1 MNKFKLL
8 IVISIFISLFIC
20 NSVFAYNF
28 EPKLRKYLLKQ
39 EPNVEI
45 RFDGLVTFPDGSRY
59 LPITPSVSDKVT
71 KVKIEYTYPNKKQL
85 KERPEVIVFNNNYSL
100 IKVIPIDDEKYT
112 LCSYEDL
119 PMSVKTGLLPQ
130 DMLVP
135 SGLIVPDHIKGIMG
149 DLVIPLVSEVSI
161 GKKLIITSKKYSN
174 IDKSVNNKL
183 YLTTYFSSN
192 LIRVFDAKTSKAI
205 YTLNLNGMPKSI
217 KPFDNERYLFV
228 LLRGK
233 DHIDI
238 VDLKDES
245 VARQL
250 DFNVE
255 PSEIIV
261 DNINNVAYVAT
272 NEENSLYKIDC
283 KDVTLVEKIKIT
295 GVPENLTLSSDGNRI
310 IYIDKNTSKLFSITV
325 DENYRVDEFCDTSNV
340 SKIVINNNDNLY
352 LISRTKNLLEK
363 YKITKKPPTEEEY
376 FVNEIRSG
384 KTVEEYENEQKK
396 LKKDAHKKVYSKRYQ
411 EGMIKLY
418 RKRKSSLEEED
429 PNFYRAQFLKEVMV
443 APKPIDMIEYN
454 KLLYVL
460 CAKENELYIVNTD
473 SLDVEMIIKLPI
485 NGFCNKITRLNNNSN
500 IALITNVVEKNYLIF
515 DLDKK
520 KTIQKVPIDTNLSD
534 IVIVEKNINER
545 L

>member
-1 MNKFKLL
+1 MNKFKRL
-8 IVISIFISLFIC
+8 IFTSIIFSVFIC

-59 LPITPSVSDKVT
+59 LPITPSVSEDVG

-85 KERPEVIVFNNNYSL
+85 KDRPEVIVFNNNYSL
-100 IKVIPIDDEKYT
+100 VKIIPIDDEKYT

-161 GKKLIITSKKYSN
+161 GKKLVITARKYSN

-217 KPFDNERYLFV
+217 KPFYNERYLFV

-255 PSEIIV
+255 PCEIVV
-261 DNINNVAYVAT
+261 DNLNNVAYVAT
-272 NEENSLYKIDC
+272 NEENALYKIDC
-283 KDVTLVEKIKIT
+283 EDVTLVEKVKIT
-295 GVPENLTLSSDGNRI
+295 GVPEHLTISSDGNRLV
-310 IYIDKNTSKLFSITV
+310 YIDKNTSKLFCITV
-325 DENYRVDEFCDTSNV
+325 DENYRVDEFCDTSNI
-340 SKIVINNNDNLY
+340 SKIIINDDNLY
-352 LISRTKNLLEK
+352 LVSRTKNLLEK
-363 YKITKKPPTEEEY
+363 YIITKKAPTEEEH
-376 FVNEIRSG
+376 FINEIRSG
-384 KTVEEYENEQKK
+384 KTVEEYEAEQKK
-396 LKKDAHKKVYSKRYQ
+396 LKKASHKKAYGKRYQ
-411 EGMIKLY
+411 EGMVKVY

-429 PNFYRAQFLKEVMV
+429 PSSYRAQFLKEVMV
-443 APKPIDMIEYN
+443 APKPMDMIEYN
-454 KLLYVL
+454 NLLYVL
-460 CAKENELYIVNTD
+460 GAKENELYIVNTD
-473 SLDVEMIIKLPI
+473 SFDVEMIIKLPI
-485 NGFCNKITRLNNNSN
+485 SGFCNKITKINENSN

>member
-1 MNKFKLL
+1 MNKLKKL
-8 IVISIFISLFIC
+8 IFASIIFSIFVC

-59 LPITPSVSDKVT
+59 LPVTPSVVENVA
-71 KVKIEYTYPNKKQL
+71 KVKVYYTYPNKKQL

-100 IKVIPIDDEKYT
+100 VKIIPLGDEKYT

-135 SGLIVPDHIKGIMG
+135 SGLTVPDHIKGIMG
-149 DLVIPLVSEVSI
+149 DLVIPLVSEVGI
-161 GKKLIITSKKYSN
+161 GKKLVITAKKYSN

-192 LIRVFDAKTSKAI
+192 LIRVFDAKKSKAV
-205 YTLNLNGMPKSI
+205 YTLNLNGMPRTI
-217 KPFDNERYLFV
+217 KPFYNERYLFV
-228 LLRGK
+228 LLRGQ

-255 PSEIIV
+255 PTEIVV
-261 DNINNVAYVAT
+261 DNLKNVAYVAT
-272 NEENSLYKIDC
+272 TEENSIYKIDC

-295 GVPENLTLSSDGNRI
+295 GIPQSLTLSEDGNQLA
-310 IYIDKNTSKLFSITV
+310 YIDKNTSKLYCITI

-340 SKIVINNNDNLY
+340 AKIIIKDDNLY
-352 LISRTKNLLEK
+352 LVSRTDNLLEK
-363 YKITKKPPTEEEY
+363 YKITKKAPTEEEH
-376 FVNEIRSG
+376 FLNEIRSG
-384 KTVEEYENEQKK
+384 KTVEEYEDEQKK
-396 LKKDAHKKVYSKRYQ
+396 AKKDAHRKAYSKKYQ
-411 EGMIKLY
+411 EGMVKIY
-418 RKRKSSLEEED
+418 HKRKSSLEEKD
-429 PNFYRAQFLKEVMV
+429 PSFYRAQFLKEVMV

-454 KLLYVL
+454 NRLFVL
-460 CAKENELYIVNTD
+460 GAKENELYIVNTD

-485 NGFCNKITRLNNNSN
+485 NGFCNKISRLNNNSN

-534 IVIVEKNINER
+534 IVIVEKSINE
-545 L
+545 LL

>member
-1 MNKFKLL
+1 MSKFKRL
-8 IVISIFISLFIC
+8 ICTGIIFSIFICC
-20 NSVFAYNF
+20 NNAFAYNF

-39 EPNVEI
+39 EPNLEL

-59 LPITPSVSDKVT
+59 LPLTPSVSEDVR
-71 KVKIEYTYPNKKQL
+71 KIKIQYTYPNNKEL
-85 KERPEVIVFNNNYSL
+85 KDRPEVIVFNNNYSL
-100 IKVIPIDDEKYT
+100 IKIIPVDDEKYT

-119 PMSVKTGLLPQ
+119 PMSVKTALLPQ

-149 DLVIPLVSEVSI
+149 DLVIPLVSEVNI
-161 GKKLIITSKKYSN
+161 GKKLVITAKKYSN

-205 YTLNLNGMPKSI
+205 YTLNLNGMPRCI
-217 KPFDNERYLFV
+217 KPFNDNRFIFV

-233 DHIDI
+233 EHIDI

-245 VARQL
+245 IARQL

-255 PSEIIV
+255 PTEIVV
-261 DNINNVAYVAT
+261 DNLNDVAYVAT
-272 NEENSLYKIDC
+272 NEENAIYKIDC

-295 GVPENLTLSSDGNRI
+295 GVPEKLTLSNDGNRI
-310 IYIDKNTSKLFSITV
+310 VYVDKNTSKLYGITV
-325 DENYRVDEFCDTSNV
+325 DENYRVDEFCDTSNI
-340 SKIVINNNDNLY
+340 SKIIINNDDLF
-352 LISRTKNLLEK
+352 LVSRTKNLLEK
-363 YKITKKPPTEEEY
+363 YKITKKAPTEEEH
-376 FVNEIRSG
+376 FINEIRSG
-384 KTVEEYENEQKK
+384 KTVEEYEDEQKK
-396 LKKDAHKKVYSKRYQ
+396 LKKASHKKAYRKKYQ
-411 EGMIKLY
+411 EGMIKIY
-418 RKRKSSLEEED
+418 RKQKTSLEEED

-443 APKPIDMIEYN
+443 APKPVDMIEYN
-454 KLLYVL
+454 NLLYVL
-460 CAKENELYIVNTD
+460 GAEENELYIVNTD

-485 NGFCNKITRLNNNSN
+485 NGFCNKISRLNDISN
-500 IALITNVVEKNYLIF
+500 IAIITNVVEKNYLIF

-520 KTIQKVPIDTNLSD
+520 RTIQKVPIDTNISD
-534 IVIVEKNINER
+534 IAIVEKDINER

>member
-1 MNKFKLL
+1 MNKLKRL
-8 IVISIFISLFIC
+8 IFTSIIFSIFIC

-59 LPITPSVSDKVT
+59 LPITPSVSEDVG

-85 KERPEVIVFNNNYSL
+85 KDRPEVILFNNNYSL
-100 IKVIPIDDEKYT
+100 VKIIPIDDEKYT

-161 GKKLIITSKKYSN
+161 GKKLVITARKYSN

-205 YTLNLNGMPKSI
+205 YTLNLNGMPRSI
-217 KPFDNERYLFV
+217 KPFYNERYLFV

-255 PSEIIV
+255 PTEIVI
-261 DNINNVAYVAT
+261 DNLNNVAYVAT

-283 KDVTLVEKIKIT
+283 EDVTLVEKIKIT
-295 GVPENLTLSSDGNRI
+295 GVPENLTISSDGNRLV
-310 IYIDKNTSKLFSITV
+310 YIDKNTSKLYCITV
-325 DENYRVDEFCDTSNV
+325 DENYRVDEFCDTSNI
-340 SKIVINNNDNLY
+340 SKIIINDDNLY
-352 LISRTKNLLEK
+352 LVSRTKNLLEK
-363 YKITKKPPTEEEY
+363 YLITKKAPTEEEH
-376 FVNEIRSG
+376 FINEIRSG
-384 KTVEEYENEQKK
+384 KTVEEYESEQKR
-396 LKKDAHKKVYSKRYQ
+396 LKKDSHKKAYSKRYQ
-411 EGMIKLY
+411 EGMVKVY

-429 PNFYRAQFLKEVMV
+429 PSSYRAQFLKEVMV

-454 KLLYVL
+454 NLLYVL
-460 CAKENELYIVNTD
+460 GAKENELYIVNTD
-473 SLDVEMIIKLPI
+473 SFDVEMIIKLPI
-485 NGFCNKITRLNNNSN
+485 SGFCNKITKINENSN

-515 DLDKK
+515 DLEKK

>member
-1 MNKFKLL
+1 MNKFKRL
-8 IVISIFISLFIC
+8 IFTSIIFSVFIC

-59 LPITPSVSDKVT
+59 LPITPSVSEDVG

-85 KERPEVIVFNNNYSL
+85 KVRPEVIVFNNNYSL
-100 IKVIPIDDEKYT
+100 VKIIPIDDEKYT

-161 GKKLIITSKKYSN
+161 GKKLVITARKYSN

-217 KPFDNERYLFV
+217 KPFYNERYLFV

-255 PSEIIV
+255 PCEIVV
-261 DNINNVAYVAT
+261 DNLNNVAYVAT
-272 NEENSLYKIDC
+272 NEENALYKIDC
-283 KDVTLVEKIKIT
+283 EDVTLVEKVKIT
-295 GVPENLTLSSDGNRI
+295 GVPEHLTISSDGNRLV
-310 IYIDKNTSKLFSITV
+310 YIDKNTSKLFCITV
-325 DENYRVDEFCDTSNV
+325 DENYRVDEFCDTSNI
-340 SKIVINNNDNLY
+340 SKIIINDDNLY
-352 LISRTKNLLEK
+352 LVSRTKNLLEK
-363 YKITKKPPTEEEY
+363 YIITKKAPTEEEH
-376 FVNEIRSG
+376 FINEIRSG
-384 KTVEEYENEQKK
+384 KTVEEYEAEQKK
-396 LKKDAHKKVYSKRYQ
+396 LKKASHKKAYGKRYQ
-411 EGMIKLY
+411 EGMVKVY

-429 PNFYRAQFLKEVMV
+429 PSSYRAQFLKEVMV
-443 APKPIDMIEYN
+443 APKPMDMIEYN
-454 KLLYVL
+454 NLLYVL
-460 CAKENELYIVNTD
+460 GAKENELYIVNTD
-473 SLDVEMIIKLPI
+473 SFDVEMIIKLPI
-485 NGFCNKITRLNNNSN
+485 SGFCNKITKINENSN

>member
-1 MNKFKLL
+1 M
-8 IVISIFISLFIC
+8 
-20 NSVFAYNF
+20 
-28 EPKLRKYLLKQ
+28 LK
-39 EPNVEI
+39 
-45 RFDGLVTFPDGSRY
+45 
-59 LPITPSVSDKVT
+59 K
-71 KVKIEYTYPNKKQL
+71 
-85 KERPEVIVFNNNYSL
+85 
-100 IKVIPIDDEKYT
+100 
-112 LCSYEDL
+112 
-119 PMSVKTGLLPQ
+119 
-130 DMLVP
+130 
-135 SGLIVPDHIKGIMG
+135 
-149 DLVIPLVSEVSI
+149 
-161 GKKLIITSKKYSN
+161 
-174 IDKSVNNKL
+174 
-183 YLTTYFSSN
+183 
-192 LIRVFDAKTSKAI
+192 
-205 YTLNLNGMPKSI
+205 
-217 KPFDNERYLFV
+217 
-228 LLRGK
+228 
-233 DHIDI
+233 
-238 VDLKDES
+238 
-245 VARQL
+245 
-250 DFNVE
+250 
-255 PSEIIV
+255 
-261 DNINNVAYVAT
+261 
-272 NEENSLYKIDC
+272 
-283 KDVTLVEKIKIT
+283 KIKIT

-340 SKIVINNNDNLY
+340 SKIVINDNDNLY

-363 YKITKKPPTEEEY
+363 YKITKKPPTEEEH

-396 LKKDAHKKVYSKRYQ
+396 LKKDTHKKVYSKRYQ

>member
-1 MNKFKLL
+1 MNKFKRL
-8 IVISIFISLFIC
+8 IFTSIIFSVFIC

-28 EPKLRKYLLKQ
+28 EQKLRKYLLKQ

-59 LPITPSVSDKVT
+59 LPITPSVSEDVG

-85 KERPEVIVFNNNYSL
+85 KDRPEVIVFNNNYSL
-100 IKVIPIDDEKYT
+100 VKIIPIDDEKYT

-161 GKKLIITSKKYSN
+161 GKKLVITARKYSN

-217 KPFDNERYLFV
+217 KPFYNERYLFV

-255 PSEIIV
+255 PCEIVV
-261 DNINNVAYVAT
+261 DNLNNVAYVAT
-272 NEENSLYKIDC
+272 NEENALYKIDC
-283 KDVTLVEKIKIT
+283 EDVTLVEKIKIT
-295 GVPENLTLSSDGNRI
+295 GVPEHLTISSDGNRLV
-310 IYIDKNTSKLFSITV
+310 YIDKNTSKLYCITV
-325 DENYRVDEFCDTSNV
+325 DENYRVDEFCDTSNI
-340 SKIVINNNDNLY
+340 SKIIINDDNLY
-352 LISRTKNLLEK
+352 LVSRTKNLLEK
-363 YKITKKPPTEEEY
+363 YIITKKAPTEEEH
-376 FVNEIRSG
+376 FINELRSG
-384 KTVEEYENEQKK
+384 KTVEEYESEQKK
-396 LKKDAHKKVYSKRYQ
+396 LKKASHKKAYGKRYQ
-411 EGMIKLY
+411 EGMVKVY

-429 PNFYRAQFLKEVMV
+429 PSSYRAQFLKEVMV
-443 APKPIDMIEYN
+443 APKPMDMIEYN
-454 KLLYVL
+454 NLLYVL
-460 CAKENELYIVNTD
+460 GAKENELYIVNTD
-473 SLDVEMIIKLPI
+473 SFDVEMIIKLPI
-485 NGFCNKITRLNNNSN
+485 SGFCNKITKINENSN

-520 KTIQKVPIDTNLSD
+520 KTIQKVPIDANLSD

>member
-1 MNKFKLL
+1 MNKFKRL
-8 IVISIFISLFIC
+8 IFTSIIFSVFIC

-28 EPKLRKYLLKQ
+28 EQKLRKYLLKQ

-59 LPITPSVSDKVT
+59 LPITPSVSEDVG

-85 KERPEVIVFNNNYSL
+85 KDRPEVIVFNNNYSL
-100 IKVIPIDDEKYT
+100 VKIIPIDDEKYT

-161 GKKLIITSKKYSN
+161 GKKLVITARKYSN

-217 KPFDNERYLFV
+217 KPFYNERYLFV

-255 PSEIIV
+255 PCEIVV
-261 DNINNVAYVAT
+261 DNLNNVAYVAT
-272 NEENSLYKIDC
+272 NEENALYKIDC
-283 KDVTLVEKIKIT
+283 EDVTLVEKIKIT
-295 GVPENLTLSSDGNRI
+295 GVPEHLTISSDGNRLV
-310 IYIDKNTSKLFSITV
+310 YIDKNTSKLYCITV
-325 DENYRVDEFCDTSNV
+325 DENYRVDEFCDTSNI
-340 SKIVINNNDNLY
+340 SKIIINDDNLY
-352 LISRTKNLLEK
+352 LVSRTKNLLEK
-363 YKITKKPPTEEEY
+363 YIITKKAPTEEEH
-376 FVNEIRSG
+376 FINELRSG
-384 KTVEEYENEQKK
+384 KTVEEYEAEQKK
-396 LKKDAHKKVYSKRYQ
+396 LKKASHKKAYGKRYQ
-411 EGMIKLY
+411 EGMVKVY

-429 PNFYRAQFLKEVMV
+429 PSSYRAQFLKEVMV
-443 APKPIDMIEYN
+443 APKPMDMIEYN
-454 KLLYVL
+454 NLLYVL
-460 CAKENELYIVNTD
+460 GAKENELYIVNTD
-473 SLDVEMIIKLPI
+473 SFDVEMIIKLPI
-485 NGFCNKITRLNNNSN
+485 SGFCNKITKINENSN

>member
-1 MNKFKLL
+1 MNKLKKL
-8 IVISIFISLFIC
+8 IFASIIFSIFIC
-20 NSVFAYNF
+20 NSAFAYNF

-59 LPITPSVSDKVT
+59 LPVTPSVVENVA
-71 KVKIEYTYPNKKQL
+71 KVKIDYTYPNKKQL

-100 IKVIPIDDEKYT
+100 VKIIPLGDEKYT

-149 DLVIPLVSEVSI
+149 DLVIPLVSEVGI
-161 GKKLIITSKKYSN
+161 GKKLVITAKKYSN
-174 IDKSVNNKL
+174 IDKSVNDKL

-192 LIRVFDAKTSKAI
+192 LIRVFDAKTSKAV
-205 YTLNLNGMPKSI
+205 YTLNLNGMPRSI
-217 KPFDNERYLFV
+217 KPFYNERYLFV

-250 DFNVE
+250 DLNVE
-255 PSEIIV
+255 PTEIVV
-261 DNINNVAYVAT
+261 DNSNNVAYVAT
-272 NEENSLYKIDC
+272 KEENSIYKIDC

-295 GVPENLTLSSDGNRI
+295 GVPENLTLSNDGNQLA
-310 IYIDKNTSKLFSITV
+310 YIDKNTSKLYCITI

-340 SKIVINNNDNLY
+340 AKIIIKNDNLY
-352 LISRTKNLLEK
+352 LVSRTKNLLEK
-363 YKITKKPPTEEEY
+363 YKITKKAPTEEEH
-376 FVNEIRSG
+376 FLNEIRSG

-396 LKKDAHKKVYSKRYQ
+396 AKKDAHRKAYGKRYQ
-411 EGMIKLY
+411 EGMVKIY
-418 RKRKSSLEEED
+418 HKRKSSLEEED

-443 APKPIDMIEYN
+443 APKSIDMIEYN
-454 KLLYVL
+454 NRLYIL
-460 CAKENELYIVNTD
+460 GAKENELYIVNAD
-473 SLDVEMIIKLPI
+473 SFDVEMIIKLPI
-485 NGFCNKITRLNNNSN
+485 NGFCNKISRLNNNSN

-534 IVIVEKNINER
+534 IVIVEKSTNER

>member
-1 MNKFKLL
+1 MNKFKRL
-8 IVISIFISLFIC
+8 IFTSIFLSLFIC

-59 LPITPSVSDKVT
+59 LPITPSVSEDVA

-100 IKVIPIDDEKYT
+100 VKIIPIDDEKYT

-149 DLVIPLVSEVSI
+149 DLVIPLLSEVSI
-161 GKKLIITSKKYSN
+161 GKKLVITARKYSN

-217 KPFDNERYLFV
+217 KPFYNERYLFV

-255 PSEIIV
+255 PTEIVI
-261 DNINNVAYVAT
+261 DNLNNVAYVAT

-283 KDVTLVEKIKIT
+283 EDVTLVEKIKIT
-295 GVPENLTLSSDGNRI
+295 GIPEHLTISSDGNRLV
-310 IYIDKNTSKLFSITV
+310 YIDKNTSKLFCITV
-325 DENYRVDEFCDTSNV
+325 DENYRVDEFCDTSNI
-340 SKIVINNNDNLY
+340 SKIIINDDNLY
-352 LISRTKNLLEK
+352 LVSRTKNLLEK
-363 YKITKKPPTEEEY
+363 YKITKKAPTEEEH
-376 FVNEIRSG
+376 FINEIRSG
-384 KTVEEYENEQKK
+384 KTVEEYESEQKK
-396 LKKDAHKKVYSKRYQ
+396 LKKASHKKAYGKRYQ
-411 EGMIKLY
+411 EGMVKVY
-418 RKRKSSLEEED
+418 HKRKSSLEEED
-429 PNFYRAQFLKEVMV
+429 PSSYRAQFLKEVMV

-454 KLLYVL
+454 NLLYVL
-460 CAKENELYIVNTD
+460 GAKENELYIVNTD
-473 SLDVEMIIKLPI
+473 SFDVEMIIKLPI
-485 NGFCNKITRLNNNSN
+485 SGFCNKITKINENSN

-520 KTIQKVPIDTNLSD
+520 RTIQKVPIDTNLSD